1 MRDPHFRN
9 RIIGD
14 SCFEDSFD
22 ALDAKMGR
30 SISIRAD
37 EGGPFGRASSSRMD
51 DKVVFHALEGT
62 DLRLGNR
69 AHYGQRVILH
79 GGGRPQVD
87 PTTGLAAPTLVG
99 NDVTLRPRSVV
110 FRSLVRNDAV
120 IGYKSAVVGS
130 ELRQGQVIPN
140 RLIYANDE
148 VFGRVEW

>member
-1 MRDPHFRN
+1 MGVRRLIRPP
-9 RIIGD
+9 
-14 SCFEDSFD
+14 
-22 ALDAKMGR
+22 ALL
-30 SISIRAD
+30 
-37 EGGPFGRASSSRMD
+37 
-51 DKVVFHALEGT
+51 H
-62 DLRLGNR
+62 
-69 AHYGQRVILH
+69 QRWS
-79 GGGRPQVD
+79 
-87 PTTGLAAPTLVG
+87 G

>member
-1 MRDPHFRN
+1 
-9 RIIGD
+9 
-14 SCFEDSFD
+14 
-22 ALDAKMGR
+22 
-30 SISIRAD
+30 
-37 EGGPFGRASSSRMD
+37 
-51 DKVVFHALEGT
+51 V
-62 DLRLGNR
+62 
-69 AHYGQRVILH
+69 HYGQRVILH
-79 GGGRPQVD
+79 GGGRPPVD